1 MKTADILE
9 RIDIPRHKLYYLE
22 QKGYVAPRR
31 IPFGDLEARE
41 YSDEDFE
48 KVRLIWHFLKLGFR
62 YRVAYAKAMEAFG
75 RQSGVRSVATVG
87 RPMPG
92 PTNRL

>member
-1 MKTADILE
+1 
-9 RIDIPRHKLYYLE
+9 
-22 QKGYVAPRR
+22 
-31 IPFGDLEARE
+31 
-41 YSDEDFE
+41 
-48 KVRLIWHFLKLGFR
+48 
-62 YRVAYAKAMEAFG
+62 MEAFG